1 MALRSSLSEEDLS
14 CPICYEVFSD
24 PVLLSCAHSMCRACL
39 ERFWRERV
47 TRECPICRRRSSR
60 SDPPS
65 NLVLKNLCE
74 AVLQQRSQAES
85 SESDLCRLHGEK
97 LKLFCLDDEELA
109 CVVCRDSRTH
119 TGHHFR
125 PVEEAAVDLKGKL
138 QTKLKPLEE
147 KLRKYEDLQTSCY
160 RAAEHIKRQT
170 HHTERVIKE
179 EFRRLQNFLQD
190 EEEARISALREEE
203 QQKSQAILKQI
214 GDLSTAISLLSDV
227 IKHAHMEMAA
237 GNLSYLQSYKAT
249 VNSAQC
255 PPQDPRRVS
264 GGLINQ
270 PEHLGN
276 LAFRVWE
283 KMQTIVQY
291 SPVTLDPNTAPPC
304 VWISDDLTCLSYR
317 EEVQQ
322 VPDNTE
328 RFECYQCVLGSE
340 GFDSGT
346 HSWDVEVKDSG
357 HWYVGVALE
366 SIQRKGD
373 PLTIN
378 TYWGFGCYD
387 GKFSADSFLGPRF
400 LILQKLE
407 RIRVKL
413 DCDRGTVAFID
424 PAHSKQLYQFKT
436 RFSERV
442 YPYFWNADG
451 AHPLRILPEKISV
464 TISEL

>member
-125 PVEEAAVDLKGKL
+125 PVEEAAVDLKENLK
-138 QTKLKPLEE
+138 TKLKSLNE
-147 KLRKYEDLQTSCY
+147 KLEVYEQIWMSYNQT
-160 RAAEHIKRQT
+160 AEHIKSQAQ
-170 HHTERVIKE
+170 HTERLVKQ
-179 EFRRLQNFLQD
+179 EFRRLRQFLQH

-203 QQKSQAILKQI
+203 ARKSRAMVKKI
-214 GDLSTAISLLSDV
+214 GDLSTAISVLSDKV
-227 IKHAHMEMAA
+227 KSVRKTMGA
-237 GNLSYLQSYKAT
+237 GNLSFLQGYKAAIK
-249 VNSAQC
+249 SAQC

-264 GGLINQ
+264 GGLIDQ

-366 SIQRKGD
+366 SIQRKGEALD
-373 PLTIN
+373 QN
-378 TYWGFGCYD
+378 TYWDFGFYGD
-387 GKFSADSFLGPRF
+387 FKVDSGSGPQ
-400 LILQKLE
+400 ILSFPKEKLE

-464 TISEL
+464 TF